1 MYFTKMVLPSKGE
14 GKITPNLQQPVIITK
29 QTMDA
34 YMGRRWV
41 NKKLNVFN
49 QQWTDANDRK

>member
-1 MYFTKMVLPSKGE
+1 MVLPSKGE
-14 GKITPNLQQPVIITK
+14 GKITPNLYNNLSIITK

-41 NKKLNVFN
+41 NKKLNVFT